1 MNDLDKR
8 SPRTRWV
15 LWAVATVAL
24 AATVVTCKSVTDNLL
39 MPRQPATEAA
49 NCVSDCAKA
58 ANDAIRV
65 ESDLH
70 VANVQACNDDAQ
82 CLANEEARHEA
93 AVAAIQA
100 RRKQC
105 QDNCHDQGA
114 GNGGR

>member
-8 SPRTRWV
+8 SPRIRWV
-15 LWAVATVAL
+15 VWAVATVAL

-39 MPRQPATEAA
+39 VPKEPATGAS
-49 NCVSDCAKA
+49 NCVSDCAKV
-58 ANDAIRV
+58 ANDALRD

-70 VANVQACNDDAQ
+70 VANVHLCKADTL

-100 RRKQC
+100 ARKTC
-105 QDNCHDQGA
+105 QDNCHNQGA
-114 GNGGR
+114 GNGGH